1 VNYAELLFNN
11 NPEIASNLFGRKI
24 GKLDPGYAA
33 DLAIFDYTPRTDFNE
48 NNWIGHTLFG
58 METPSDVMTNGI
70 FRIRNNEFI
79 EIDEKDILSNAEKQS
94 QQLWQ
99 KMEKIL

>member
-1 VNYAELLFNN
+1 
-11 NPEIASNLFGRKI
+11 
-24 GKLDPGYAA
+24 
-33 DLAIFDYTPRTDFNE
+33 
-48 NNWIGHTLFG
+48 
-58 METPSDVMTNGI
+58 MTNGI

-79 EIDEKDILSNAEKQS
+79 QIDEKDILSNAEKQS